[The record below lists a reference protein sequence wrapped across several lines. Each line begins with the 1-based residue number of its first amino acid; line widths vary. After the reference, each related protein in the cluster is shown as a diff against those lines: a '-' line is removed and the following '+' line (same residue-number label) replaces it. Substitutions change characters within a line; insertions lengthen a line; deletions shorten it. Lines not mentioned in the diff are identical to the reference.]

1 MEKKQRIR
9 WEIAYASRNFAAGAA
24 RNTQLDK
31 VEHKYNLSSAG
42 VGGTRALGQYYSGG
56 DYWN

>member
-1 MEKKQRIR
+1 MKKKSRIR
-9 WEIAYASRNFAAGAA
+9 WELAYASDHFVAGAL
-24 RNTQLDK
+24 RNAQLDK

-42 VGGTRALGQYYSGG
+42 VGGTRSLGQYSRGG